1 MSIVKYMFF
10 NNVLKNKIVDATVV
24 PSGLGVILS
33 IDGGYTCVW
42 LGQKKSTHI
51 LWNRFLYFGKLSF
64 NPFSFSLIIS
74 FKVLILI
81 SSNLLM

>member
-1 MSIVKYMFF
+1 MIKYMFF

-42 LGQKKSTHI
+42 LGQKKIDSHFVESI
-51 LWNRFLYFGKLSF
+51 PLLWKT
-64 NPFSFSLIIS
+64 I
-74 FKVLILI
+74 V
-81 SSNLLM
+81 